1 LALELD
7 PLSLVIN
14 MEAAWQLYMAR
25 DFQGA
30 LEQSWRA
37 LAMEPK
43 FAPAQQTLGLAY
55 EQMGIFEEAIVE
67 LRNARI
73 CSGDHP
79 VTLAALAHAHAM
91 AGELQQAGELLAELQ
106 RVSLA
111 RYVSPYWVAV
121 VQTGLGEHALALR
134 SLEKAL
140 EERDAWMIWLK
151 VEPRLDP
158 LRDCPRF
165 RALLQSCEL

>member
-1 LALELD
+1 M
-7 PLSLVIN
+7 SLVIK

-43 FAPAQQTLGLAY
+43 FALAQQTLGLAY
-55 EQMGIFEEAIVE
+55 EQMGMLEEAIVE
-67 LRNARI
+67 LRNART

-79 VTLAALAHAHAM
+79 VALAALAHAHTV
-91 AGELQQAGELLAELQ
+91 AGQRQQARELLAELQ
-106 RVSLA
+106 RISRA
-111 RYVSPYWVAV
+111 RYVSSYWVAL
-121 VQTGLGEHALALR
+121 VQTGLGEHALALE

-140 EERDAWMIWLK
+140 EERDVWLIWLK
-151 VEPRLDP
+151 VEPRFDP
-158 LRDCPRF
+158 MRVCPRF
-165 RALLQSCEL
+165 GALLQSCEL